1 MVATTRAWKAA
12 IGGPCARGP
21 LVAACSLSVAL
32 HAVLFASSRLGA
44 WGVDAAQRP
53 SPPLQVTL
61 SAPPRARDE
70 AFVAPT
76 EIKPPANRPRYTRML
91 PFSPALVPP
100 FDEQAYVPAS
110 RLTQEPTPIDEI
122 QVRYP
127 RGVHHLRVLRA
138 ALTLFIDE
146 HGHVANVRV
155 DDPALPHAYERAAIE
170 AFAAGRFHPGL
181 DGVRPV
187 KSRLR
192 VRVAF
197 DSGDS
202 GETMLAPL
210 PRSLS

>member
-1 MVATTRAWKAA
+1 
-12 IGGPCARGP
+12 
-21 LVAACSLSVAL
+21 
-32 HAVLFASSRLGA
+32 
-44 WGVDAAQRP
+44 
-53 SPPLQVTL
+53 
-61 SAPPRARDE
+61 
-70 AFVAPT
+70 
-76 EIKPPANRPRYTRML
+76 ML
-91 PFSPALVPP
+91 PFLPALTSP

-122 QVRYP
+122 QVPYP

-146 HGHVANVRV
+146 QGHVENVRI
-155 DDPALPHAYERAAIE
+155 DNPALPEAYERAAIE
-170 AFAAGRFHPGL
+170 AFTAAKFHPGL
-181 DGVRPV
+181 DGDRPV
-187 KSRLR
+187 KSWLR